1 MRLII
6 RLDPNRPRH
15 WHLRLV
21 QRLAEAMQ
29 IPIALEWSGAAAPLP
44 LAVTLMA
51 AIEKAIYRLP
61 GTNQFAPARVEDFAP
76 FVKRDAGRPDDI
88 VLDLA
93 GGGTRS
99 YERTWQLRFDGR
111 RDEAAAVGALVR
123 SRTPVV
129 SIVDAASGSEIVSGH
144 PGLEN
149 SRVLACAFDDVM
161 ARAATLVK
169 AALEG
174 ATPRHT
180 GERPAPARADLAAM
194 AWFVLK
200 SISFELLVT
209 LYRLVSNTPHW
220 RVGYRFVRG
229 GDMIDL
235 RTHPAGGWRVLP
247 DNGMHFYSDPFPV
260 EKDGRL
266 FVFVEDFEHR
276 LDRGVI
282 SVVEFDARGP
292 LGTPRPVLDTGSHL
306 SYPFVFEHAGE
317 MWMVP
322 ESCTAGTV
330 DLYRAERFP
339 DGWVKQATLVPDVV
353 ASDPTLFEHQGR
365 WWMFATV
372 RDGGCYSDALYLWS
386 APDLLGP
393 WAPHRHNPIL
403 VDLATARPGGRVVR
417 RGNKLIRP
425 FQDCRKGYGGA
436 LGLAEIIRL
445 DDDGFEQRVE
455 TIIGPGPLW
464 PGRRLHTL
472 NRAGPLECIDGSAV
486 SRKFQLMPSINIA
499 AWPARPGRR
508 DPESIVARSG
518 HSPR

>member
-1 MRLII
+1 
-6 RLDPNRPRH
+6 
-15 WHLRLV
+15 
-21 QRLAEAMQ
+21 
-29 IPIALEWSGAAAPLP
+29 
-44 LAVTLMA
+44 
-51 AIEKAIYRLP
+51 
-61 GTNQFAPARVEDFAP
+61 
-76 FVKRDAGRPDDI
+76 
-88 VLDLA
+88 
-93 GGGTRS
+93 
-99 YERTWQLRFDGR
+99 
-111 RDEAAAVGALVR
+111 
-123 SRTPVV
+123 
-129 SIVDAASGSEIVSGH
+129 
-144 PGLEN
+144 
-149 SRVLACAFDDVM
+149 
-161 ARAATLVK
+161 
-169 AALEG
+169 
-174 ATPRHT
+174 
-180 GERPAPARADLAAM
+180 
-194 AWFVLK
+194 
-200 SISFELLVT
+200 
-209 LYRLVSNTPHW
+209 
-220 RVGYRFVRG
+220 
-229 GDMIDL
+229 
-235 RTHPAGGWRVLP
+235 VLP
-247 DNGMHFYSDPFPV
+247 DNGKRFYSDPFPV

-276 LDRGVI
+276 LDRAVI

-339 DGWVKQATLVPDVV
+339 DGWVKQATLVPGVV

-393 WAPHRHNPIL
+393 WAPHRHNPVL

-425 FQDCRKGYGGA
+425 FQDCRKGYGRA

-455 TIIGPGPLW
+455 TIIRPGPLW

-472 NRAGPLECIDGSAV
+472 NRAGLLECIDGSAV
-486 SRKFQLMPSINIA
+486 SRKFQLIPSYRH
-499 AWPARPGRR
+499 PHRR
-508 DPESIVARSG
+508 VAG
-518 HSPR
+518 SPRTA